1 MRLSK
6 RITFGLLTG
15 LQTMSLMKYFENV
28 DGLGVL
34 ATSDSDGM
42 VDLAIYARPT
52 VIDETTVAFVMRERL
67 SHQNL
72 KTNPNAAYM
81 FIEKGDGYNG
91 KRLYLTEIREETNSS
106 LIEQFRKGQPE
117 IFPARDDSNKYLV
130 FFQVNDVWP
139 PVGDK
144 E

>member
-1 MRLSK
+1 
-6 RITFGLLTG
+6 
-15 LQTMSLMKYFENV
+15 MSLHDYFENAQ
-28 DGLGVL
+28 GLGIL
-34 ATSDSDGM
+34 ATADSDGM

-81 FIEKGDGYNG
+81 FVEKGDDYNG

-106 LIEQFRKGQPE
+106 LIEEFRKKQPE
-117 IFPARDDSNKYLV
+117 ICPASDDSNKYLV

-139 PVGDK
+139 LVGDK